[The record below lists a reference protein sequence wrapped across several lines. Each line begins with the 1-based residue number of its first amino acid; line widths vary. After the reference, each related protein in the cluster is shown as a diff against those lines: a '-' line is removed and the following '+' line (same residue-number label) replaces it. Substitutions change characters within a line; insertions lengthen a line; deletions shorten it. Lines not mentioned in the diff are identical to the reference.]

1 MAHGRNVI
9 PLPSSGPSGGGMDLT
24 VVLLILLTL
33 VILAA
38 VAIGLF
44 ILWDS

>member
-1 MAHGRNVI
+1 
-9 PLPSSGPSGGGMDLT
+9 MDLT